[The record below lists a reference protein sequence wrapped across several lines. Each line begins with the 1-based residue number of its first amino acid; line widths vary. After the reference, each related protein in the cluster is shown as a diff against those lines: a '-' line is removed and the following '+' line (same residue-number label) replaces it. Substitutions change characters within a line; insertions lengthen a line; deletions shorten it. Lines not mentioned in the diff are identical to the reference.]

1 VAELSD
7 RLGARPVDAVTRV
20 FVLAMVVVAL
30 VASTRVGEWPLL
42 LASDALVLVLLEL
55 LERAPRTSRVAR
67 VAALWYPFVLVP
79 AYYSQ
84 LGIIGLGVGHAR
96 DLMVQRW
103 EAVLL
108 GGQPSLS
115 WHLAMPAPALS
126 WVLHASYLAHYAI
139 FIGVPLWLW
148 LRVGREECERAIF
161 TISLAFFFCFLASA
175 VFPVAGPGYWFPAP
189 RGPESRVTTAR
200 LVHRIIDSGSAYGT
214 AFPSSH
220 VAASWAAVLMAVR
233 RAPVLAAILT
243 PVALGLA
250 AATVYGQFHYA
261 VDACAGAAVALAAY
275 GCGDWLRTRLA
286 RPAFPP

>member
-1 VAELSD
+1 MSD

-20 FVLAMVVVAL
+20 FVLTMAVVAL
-30 VASTRVGEWPLL
+30 VTSNRVGAWPLL

-67 VAALWYPFVLVP
+67 VAALWYPFALVP
-79 AYYSQ
+79 AYYGQ
-84 LGIIGLGVGHAR
+84 LGIIGMGVGHAR
-96 DLMVQRW
+96 DLVVQRW
-103 EAVLL
+103 EAVLF

-126 WVLHASYLAHYAI
+126 WVLHACYLAHYAI

-148 LRVGREECERAIF
+148 IRVGREECERAIF

-175 VFPVAGPGYWFPAP
+175 LFPVAGPGYWFPAQT
-189 RGPESRVTTAR
+189 GPEARVTTAR
-200 LVHRIIDSGSAYGT
+200 LVDWIIDSGSSYGT

-233 RAPVLAAILT
+233 RAPVLAAVLT

-250 AATVYGQFHYA
+250 AGTVYGQFHYA
-261 VDACAGAAVALAAY
+261 VDACAGAAVALACY
-275 GCGDWLRTRLA
+275 GCGDRLRTRLA
-286 RPAFPP
+286 RPAFPR